1 MRTVL
6 PGQPLPVGATWDGLG
21 TNFSLYSEHAT
32 AVELCLFDDDDVE
45 MRVSLTTR
53 TAHQWHAYLPGIGP
67 GQRYGFRVRGPWDPD
82 RGHRFNTAKLL
93 LDPYARAIDGGV
105 RWSAARVYGHALA
118 DAAAADHEDDAV
130 ALPKCVVVDPSFD
143 WEFAARPRTPWN
155 ETVLYELH
163 VKGFTRLQPGVREDL
178 RGTYAGLASDAAIE
192 HLRSLGVT
200 AVELLPV
207 QHISDEHFLH
217 DRALVN
223 YWGYSTIGFFAPHA
237 GYAATGTRGEQVR
250 EFKGMVKALHRA
262 GIEVILDVVYNHTA
276 EGGPLGPTLS
286 FRGIDNASYYRLDA
300 GDPARYV
307 DFTGCGNTLD
317 IRRPAVLRLVLD
329 SLRHWVEE
337 YHVDGFRFD
346 LAPALVRG
354 DFDVD
359 PRAPF
364 LAAIHQDPVLSRVKL
379 IAEPWDLGPGGYQ
392 VGRFPVLWS
401 EWNDVY
407 RDAMRDF
414 WAGHGGL
421 AAFANAFAGSSA
433 LFAPGGRGPS
443 ASINFVTAHDGF
455 TLADLVTYEHKR
467 NAANLEDN
475 RDGTDVN
482 RSWNCGFE
490 GPSTDPAIEALRARQ
505 QRNLLASLLLSQG
518 VPMLVAGDESGR
530 TQDGNNNAWCQDNE
544 VSWLEWGGGG
554 SCEGGDAGLFDF
566 TRRLTSLRRDHA
578 VFRRTTF
585 LDGHGREERL
595 PDAWWFRPD
604 GHAMRPGDWH
614 DPEVRAVGLFLHG
627 EQTRV
632 VTALG
637 EPELDDSFLLIVNPH
652 AEAVRFELPK
662 SHLGRQWAVEL
673 STAELSTA
681 ELEGELHAVAA
692 AGLLYVE
699 GRSLVVL
706 RRIS

>member
-21 TNFSLYSEHAT
+21 TNFSLFSQHAT
-32 AVELCLFDDDDVE
+32 AVELCLFDDDNVE
-45 MRVSLTTR
+45 TRVSLVAR

-67 GQRYGFRVRGPWDPD
+67 GQRYGYRVRGPWDPD
-82 RGHRFNTAKLL
+82 RGQRFNMAKLL
-93 LDPYARAIDGGV
+93 LDPYAGAIDGSV
-105 RWSAARVYGHALA
+105 RWSVARVYGHALA
-118 DAAAADHEDDAV
+118 DEGEADHEDDAV
-130 ALPKCVVVDPSFD
+130 AMPKCVVVDPSFD
-143 WEFAARPRTPWN
+143 WELDARPRTPWN

-163 VKGFTRLQPGVREDL
+163 VKGFTRLHPGVREDL
-178 RGTYAGLASDAAIE
+178 RGTYAGLASDAAIR

-217 DRALVN
+217 DRGLVN

-286 FRGIDNASYYRLDA
+286 FRGIDNAAYYRLDA

-346 LAPALVRG
+346 LAPALARG

-407 RDAMRDF
+407 RDALRDV

-490 GPSTDPAIEALRARQ
+490 GPSSDPAVEALRARQ

-530 TQDGNNNAWCQDNE
+530 TQGGNNNAWCQDNE
-544 VSWLEWGGGG
+544 VSWLEWGGAG
-554 SCEGGDAGLFDF
+554 EGAGAGAGDALRDF

-578 VFRRTTF
+578 VFRRTSF

-595 PDAWWFRPD
+595 PDAWWFRSD
-604 GHAMRPGDWH
+604 GHAMRPDDWH
-614 DPEVRAVGLFLHG
+614 SPEVRAVGLFLHG

-673 STAELSTA
+673 STAEP
-681 ELEGELHAVAA
+681 EGELRAVAA
-692 AGLLYVE
+692 AGTLSVE

-706 RRIS
+706 RRIG